1 MPDFTATVEGGLGVG
16 GVKKDGPAFKGGIL
30 KGDVITAIDG
40 LKINDIYDYMNRL
53 KKLQPGQVIS
63 VDVLRNNETIVLI
76 IQL

>member
-1 MPDFTATVEGGLGVG
+1 MARFEIKG
-16 GVKKDGPAFKGGIL
+16 GGIL

-40 LKINDIYDYMNRL
+40 KPVNDIYDYMNRL

-63 VDVLRNNETIVLI
+63 VDILREDQKVVLI